1 MFLPVD
7 LIEVDVLFVDV
18 LELDVLGARQIFQLE
33 AFSLSIC
40 YVFPLGVLQ

>member
-18 LELDVLGARQIFQLE
+18 LELDVLGARRKNLMVTIDYYCSTRLPD
-33 AFSLSIC
+33 
-40 YVFPLGVLQ
+40 V